1 MLQIK
6 LINFFKTYEL
16 VNKVL
21 YSEKKLVLVIYVE
34 AIHLVA
40 FYIS

>member
-6 LINFFKTYEL
+6 LISFLKRYEL
-16 VNKVL
+16 VDKVL
-21 YSEKKLVLVIYVE
+21 YLEKKFVLVIYVE